1 MNSSQQDD
9 DVSGYFP
16 QSMICRGKAFQFDKE
31 RWTVV
36 LHCIIQLI
44 IDSVSDWSQEYLYL
58 KITNGDNR
66 LAEIGN
72 RTRKGNFIVPER
84 NGWHYIPEKDISV
97 RHSTSNIMLKIIR
110 RLIVDTHYENK
121 IVLVVKNKD
130 GQMKYIHV

>member
-16 QSMICRGKAFQFDKE
+16 QSMICRGKAYQFDKE

-44 IDSVSDWSQEYLYL
+44 LDSVSDWSQEYLYL
-58 KITNGDNR
+58 KITNGDTR
-66 LAEIGN
+66 LAKIGN
-72 RTRKGNFIVPER
+72 RTNGIFIVPER

-97 RHSTSNIMLKIIR
+97 RCSTSNIMLKIIR
-110 RLIVDTHYENK
+110 RLIVDTHYEHK
-121 IVLVVKNKD
+121 IVLGVKNKD
-130 GQMKYIHV
+130 EHVKYIHV